1 MRRNILRHK
10 LSGLL
15 FLLIF
20 IAVAWLVLER
30 VRIVVVVPLSPL
42 ALLAII
48 AGGAVVIYLLI
59 DHAINR
65 TR

>member
-1 MRRNILRHK
+1 MRRR
-10 LSGLL
+10 LSGLVFL
-15 FLLIF
+15 FIF

-30 VRIVVVVPLSPL
+30 VHLVVFVPLSPL
-42 ALLAII
+42 ALLGII
-48 AGGAVVIYLLI
+48 VGMAVVIYLLI

>member
-1 MRRNILRHK
+1 MRRNGLWRR

-15 FLLIF
+15 FLFIF
-20 IAVAWLVLER
+20 IAVAWFVLER

-48 AGGAVVIYLLI
+48 AGAAVVIYLLI

-65 TR
+65 SR

>member
-1 MRRNILRHK
+1 MRRNMLRRR

-15 FLLIF
+15 FLF
-20 IAVAWLVLER
+20 ILSAVAWLVLER

-42 ALLAII
+42 ALLGII
-48 AGGAVVIYLLI
+48 VGVAVIIYLLI
-59 DHAINR
+59 DHALNR

>member
-1 MRRNILRHK
+1 MRRR

-30 VRIVVVVPLSPL
+30 VRIIVVVPLSPL

-48 AGGAVVIYLLI
+48 AGVAVVIYLLI

>member
-48 AGGAVVIYLLI
+48 AGAAVVIYLLI

>member
-1 MRRNILRHK
+1 MRRNGLWRR

-15 FLLIF
+15 FLFIF
-20 IAVAWLVLER
+20 IAVAWFVLDR

-48 AGGAVVIYLLI
+48 AGAAVVIYLLI
-59 DHAINR
+59 DHAISR